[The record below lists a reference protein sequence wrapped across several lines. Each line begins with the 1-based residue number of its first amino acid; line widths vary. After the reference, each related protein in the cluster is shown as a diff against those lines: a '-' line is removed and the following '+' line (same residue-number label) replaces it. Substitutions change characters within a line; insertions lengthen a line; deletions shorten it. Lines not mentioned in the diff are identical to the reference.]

1 MPQSHRGRRPP
12 RCRRNG
18 GSPGLRLPA
27 CTTPGGRRGRQPASP
42 LPECTAPRSP
52 QLRAGGSAA
61 AGGGGARAAG
71 VASAEPQPGRRGRAG
86 APGGRPA
93 RRGAP
98 RLHLRR
104 PGTPPGRGQ
113 WPMSRVGMSFG
124 VTGGCGGGGPEEER
138 STPDIRHWSR
148 NADYPPVSSRMVHI
162 QDQKGKEGKGTLDF
176 I

>member
-138 STPDIRHWSR
+138 NFLRFSFISKSGKQSF
-148 NADYPPVSSRMVHI
+148 SSKQAGSMVFR
-162 QDQKGKEGKGTLDF
+162 L
-176 I
+176 